1 MARVNHKQVKQL
13 LNEKRSKITD
23 RQLFSSRIM
32 AGSLEDIAAAQTRR
46 YKYSRRIRVQ
56 LRWKP
61 KDPTVAYT
69 DNQVIHINTGN
80 PMVTSEKGREN
91 RYNIILG
98 LFAHEV
104 GHVLYTDFLTF
115 QTYLDR
121 LAHGKWYPLP
131 PTLTTLTDKVNEREF
146 WDYIMADEKNLRV
159 VQYLA
164 SQINNIIED
173 GYIEN
178 RVLNNF
184 PGKLGHALE
193 DLREKHF
200 SEMPTVTDLIEKEND
215 GEIHIFESIMQL
227 MLSYAKFGEIKYGE
241 EPLSDERI
249 QVVFDLIGDID
260 NALLNRSGKER
271 LAATNAVFIR
281 CWPQIKE
288 FCDYCKEKHDEAVA
302 SGATTSGIAETL
314 SEILGS
320 IIGGVSIGSGSGTP
334 VAEAS
339 GGTEKSATAA
349 RRQATKKA
357 ADESKTEEKKED
369 ENGSAGG
376 SDAEENKEPESEG
389 AGNASAF
396 DGDGEA
402 DVSGQAAST
411 GKQEVSE
418 SEGGRIPYHQTDS
431 IETDGEGSIE
441 TDSDYQREKYDGA
454 AADIERVLEK
464 MAERAACTELEN
476 NRLRELNE
484 AAQSISYGNVHEG
497 VDMRVNRISEV
508 DEELVDQFNM
518 ISTPLMTISRQLQ
531 KSLVRQLKESRRGGK
546 QTGLLMGRRLDSHT
560 LHRNDGKVFY
570 KNALPNEIPELSVGL
585 LIDESGSMSCGDRCT
600 YARAS
605 AIILYDF
612 CRSLGIPVMVYGH
625 STGYSKGVELYSYA
639 EFESFDNDDKY
650 RMMDISARNSNRD
663 GAALRFVAEQLSK
676 RPEEV
681 KLLILISDGQPADI
695 GYHGTAAE
703 EDLRGIKKEYQR
715 KGILFIAAAIGDDKQ
730 NIERIYGDS
739 FLDITDLNQLP
750 VKLTAV
756 VKRHIRV

>member
-23 RQLFSSRIM
+23 RQLFSSRIL

-46 YKYSRRIRVQ
+46 YKYNRRIRVQ
-56 LRWKP
+56 LKWKP

-69 DNQVIHINTGN
+69 NNQVIHINSGN

-91 RYNIILG
+91 RYNMILG

-121 LAHGKWYPLP
+121 LANGKWYPIP
-131 PTLTTLTDKVNEREF
+131 PVLASLTDKVNERDF
-146 WDYIMADEKNLRV
+146 WEYVQTDEKSLHV

-173 GYIEN
+173 GYVEN

-215 GEIHIFESIMQL
+215 GEAHIFESIMQL

-249 QVVFDLIGDID
+249 QTVFDLIGDID
-260 NALLNRSGKER
+260 EALLNRSGKER
-271 LAATNAVFIR
+271 LIATNAVLIR

-288 FCDYCKEKHDEAVA
+288 YCDYCKQRYDDAVA
-302 SGATTSGIAETL
+302 SGATGGVAETL
-314 SEILGS
+314 SEILGA
-320 IIGGVSIGSGSGTP
+320 IIGGSAAGSGSSHA

-339 GGTEKSATAA
+339 GGTEQSATAA
-349 RRQATKKA
+349 KRQATQKA
-357 ADESKTEEKKED
+357 ADKSKEGEEEQGASGGGEDESEEKSSEA
-369 ENGSAGG
+369 EGSG
-376 SDAEENKEPESEG
+376 SDPNVEVDEG
-389 AGNASAF
+389 RTG
-396 DGDGEA
+396 GGI
-402 DVSGQAAST
+402 SG
-411 GKQEVSE
+411 GKQDVTSA
-418 SEGGRIPYHQTDS
+418 EGGRIPYHQTES
-431 IETDGEGSIE
+431 VETEGEGLFETDA
-441 TDSDYQREKYDGA
+441 DYQRERYEA
-454 AADIERVLEK
+454 AASDIEKLLEK

-476 NRLRELNE
+476 NRLRELND

-497 VDMRVNRISEV
+497 INVRVNRIAEV
-508 DEELVDQFNM
+508 DEELVDQFNL
-518 ISTPLMTISRQLQ
+518 IAGPLMTISRQLQ
-531 KSLVRQLKESRRGGK
+531 RSLVRQLKDSRRGGK
-546 QTGLLMGRRLDSHT
+546 QTGLLIGRRLDSHT

-570 KNALPNEIPELSVGL
+570 KNALPNEIPELAVGL
-585 LIDESGSMSCGDRCT
+585 LIDESGSMGCGDRCT

-625 STGYSKGVELYSYA
+625 TTGYSKGVDLFSYA
-639 EFESFDNDDKY
+639 EFESYDNDDKY
-650 RMMDISARNSNRD
+650 RMMDIGARNSNRD
-663 GAALRFVAEQLSK
+663 GAALRFVAERLSK
-676 RPEEV
+676 RQEDV
-681 KLLILISDGQPADI
+681 KLLILISDGQPADW
-695 GYHGTAAE
+695 GYSGTAAE

-715 KGILFIAAAIGDDKQ
+715 KGILFVAAAIGDDKQ